1 MRISVEFHLSFEY
14 SALQQL
20 RQAADHFGFE
30 GIWDYDHFCGPAEL
44 AEPTFEGWTTLAAM
58 AAVTQRT
65 RIVPLVTGVIYGHP
79 AILAKR
85 AVTVDHICVG
95 QLNFG
100 IGAGWHEAEHYGPGV
115 PAATIARPTRTV
127 RRPRLTSMAVGRG

>member
-20 RQAADHFGFE
+20 RQAADRPGFE
-30 GIWDYDHFCGPAEL
+30 GIWDWDHSCGPAEL

-65 RIVPLVTGVIYGHP
+65 RIDPLVTGVIYGHP
-79 AILAKR
+79 AILAKM

-95 QLNFG
+95 RLHVG
-100 IGAGWHEAEHYGPGV
+100 IGAGWHEAPGSRE
-115 PAATIARPTRTV
+115 P
-127 RRPRLTSMAVGRG
+127 G